1 MALNLSRNTK
11 VFVSSVNG
19 VGATGGVKT
28 CHVSTAG
35 TGYAVGDIV
44 TLGTTSSNGTGFKC
58 IVKTITGGMGTGKLV
73 GTPKATT
80 VYVSEHK
87 IQDVGLS
94 TVHTYQTEDTR
105 IVFTL
110 VNGKSRKSIT
120 IESKDSFTGE
130 VTKIMYY

>member
-44 TLGTTSSNGTGFKC
+44 TLGTTSGSGANFKC
-58 IVKTITGGMGTGKLV
+58 IVASITGGGSTGPV
-73 GTPKATT
+73 ATIN
-80 VYVSEHK
+80 VPNNFSENNK
-87 IQDVGLS
+87 YSLLES
-94 TVHTYQTEDTR
+94 NNEN
-105 IVFTL
+105 
-110 VNGKSRKSIT
+110 VNQGNP
-120 IESKDSFTGE
+120 
-130 VTKIMYY
+130 